1 MCFSDARFVV
11 LGIILVKLLLPAFAV
26 ALLCSACV
34 PETTASIA
42 IARAE
47 APVRQFCPAFKTGD
61 FSKDSARSY
70 GTEQITTFQNGS
82 PFNCR
87 CIVKS
92 VDQTPS
98 CSQVRRF
105 SLGVI
110 EG

>member
-1 MCFSDARFVV
+1 M
-11 LGIILVKLLLPAFAV
+11 KLLLSAFAI
-26 ALLCSACV
+26 ALFGAACT
-34 PETTASIA
+34 PDTTASIA

-92 VDQTPS
+92 ANQTPS

-105 SLGVI
+105 SLGVL